1 MKHKLLL
8 LTFLLTALT
17 VVPAFAQ
24 EEKDE
29 ADDLFHHEVDSAMA
43 ISPDYLPTSY
53 TRCGTTF
60 FQPIDYKE
68 IDTTIGFVYQYDPL
82 FRNENIYQTLG
93 ILGQAHKPMNFTF
106 TKQAGFSLLTT
117 PYPLYFKNQTDLKYY
132 KLKTSY
138 TQLAYT
144 YGYETE
150 NTLYATHA
158 QNIRNLFNIAFNLR
172 GYTNEGYF
180 SNQHMRDIVADIL
193 CHFQTKNELYGFRL
207 SYIINFFNAQEN
219 GGLLNVQDFYDH
231 TAKLLSGY
239 NMKLYDA
246 TSRTIT
252 HDLMFQQYLN
262 IKSKKKKSENGGEH
276 HWGTFTHT
284 FQFRQQSYLYTDS
297 PTDSLFYPN
306 IYSLPTDSIT
316 DSLSFYTISNTIQ
329 YSTFQPY
336 KEPANPNNFIHFTGG
351 ITHEYTHFQS
361 DFYFGHSYTPFAQ
374 THIRLFKIIDLQAKL
389 AYTLGRKPKEESRAA
404 VAYGCY
410 QQNDLSF
417 SAAISAKL
425 DKKHLNAIGCDFDF
439 FYLSPDYIFSRFSS
453 DQFFWNH
460 KWKKENI
467 IRLTPYWQYK
477 DYRVEFSYYM
487 LHNYVYFNEELEP
500 TLLDAYANIIQLHAY
515 VPFRYKGLGIIF
527 NGYLQYSNKEVIQ
540 VPLFA
545 GKLDVFYRFN
555 IFKNKAQ
562 LQLGLNAAYNTNY
575 YADAYHPLLHQFYHQ
590 HEVKTGNYCYL
601 DIYLAIR
608 VKRINLFIKGTHLL
622 SGLMGYHYFT
632 TPDYP
637 MQSRSF
643 ALGITWRFHD

>member
-1 MKHKLLL
+1 MKKHRLL
-8 LTFLLTALT
+8 LTLLLAVLT

-29 ADDLFHHEVDSAMA
+29 ADDPFHHEVDSAMA
-43 ISPDYLPTSY
+43 ISPNYLPTAY

-68 IDTTIGFVYQYDPL
+68 IDTTIGFVYQHDPL
-82 FRNENIYQTLG
+82 LRNENLYQSLG
-93 ILGQAHKPMNFTF
+93 INGQAHKPMNFTF
-106 TKQAGFSLLTT
+106 SKEPGFSLLPC
-117 PYPLYFKNQTDLKYY
+117 PYPLYFKNQSDLKYY

-144 YGYETE
+144 YGFETE

-158 QNIRNLFNIAFNLR
+158 QNIRDLFNIAVNLR
-172 GYTNEGYF
+172 GYLNEGYF
-180 SNQHMRDIVADIL
+180 THQKTRDVVADAL
-193 CHFQTKNELYGFRL
+193 CHFQTRNEIYGFRL
-207 SYIINFFNAQEN
+207 SYIVNFFNTQEN
-219 GGLLNVQDFYDH
+219 GGLQNQQDFYDH
-231 TAKLLSGY
+231 LPKLLTGY
-239 NMKLYDA
+239 NMNLYDA
-246 TSRTIT
+246 TSRILT
-252 HDLMFQQYLN
+252 HDLMFQQYVN
-262 IKSKKKKSENGGEH
+262 IKSQKKKSETGEKN

-284 FQFRQQSYLYTDS
+284 FQFRQQSYFYSDS
-297 PTDSLFYPN
+297 PTDSLFYPHT
-306 IYSLPTDSIT
+306 YSLPTDSIK

-336 KEPANPNNFIHFTGG
+336 KEPANPNYFFHFTGG

-361 DFYFGHSYTPFAQ
+361 NFYFGNSYTPFAQ
-374 THIRLFKIIDLQAKL
+374 VHVRLFKYIDLHAKL
-389 AYTLGRKPKEESRAA
+389 AYTLGRKPTETIRAS
-404 VAYGCY
+404 VANGCY
-410 QQNDLSF
+410 QKNDLSF
-417 SAAISAKL
+417 SAAITAKL
-425 DKKHLNAIGCDFDF
+425 DKKKHHTIGCDFDF
-439 FYLSPDYIFSRFSS
+439 FYLSPDYIFSRFS
-453 DQFFWNH
+453 DDNFYWNNQ
-460 KWKKENI
+460 WKKENI

-487 LHNYVYFNEELEP
+487 LHNYVYLNEELTP
-500 TLLDAYANIIQLHAY
+500 TLLDAYANIIQLHTY

-527 NGYLQYSNKEVIQ
+527 NGYLQYANKEAIQ

-545 GKLDVFYRFN
+545 GKLDIFYRFN

-601 DIYLAIR
+601 DLYLAIR
-608 VKRINLFIKGTHLL
+608 VQRINIFIKGIHLL
-622 SGLMGYHYFT
+622 SGLMGYDYFT
-632 TPDYP
+632 TPGYP

-643 ALGITWRFHD
+643 SVGITWRFHD